1 MRERSSLQPT
11 LAVVGALALCACGTA
26 AKAPAAKP
34 LPEKPLAALEET
46 NANTEDLITPKDES
60 ENGDA
65 KLGWAGVDANGKVE
79 IARFADAYLA
89 YVEDARTTRQS
100 ARALMAMAAKAGATS
115 WDAAKNPKA
124 GELLVSQDATNGG
137 LAFFRVGSAPVDD
150 GLAILLVSHDSA
162 LIRLTPNPIYERSG
176 LAMFDTSIMGTLQLE
191 SWLHTP
197 LALSLYQAPTSGNR
211 KGIDVVLGDE
221 ANEAV
226 FTIPDLLPHLSRK
239 VQRKKLIDSPER
251 LDVVAGFTAKAL
263 RTTLTRL
270 GLTGDALSG
279 LEATLVPAGAATYV
293 GVDKGLIAGANHASR
308 AVPFGAMQAL
318 LKGEATKSVLVIV
331 MGRDQQSYAGA
342 GPEAHIANLVPRAVE
357 TLAPDADALRLR
369 RILAKTQVLM
379 FDHSKGTRNRGVV
392 LGTRRD
398 DSSPSAF
405 RRAIRIFKE
414 GKVATQQ
421 LQTSGW
427 SQAREVASLDIDT
440 VALGLPV
447 TGVGMPYELLST
459 YDLFHAHRA
468 CLAWIAQ

>member
-1 MRERSSLQPT
+1 
-11 LAVVGALALCACGTA
+11 LAVIGALALCACGSA
-26 AKAPAAKP
+26 AKAPTESP
-34 LPEKPLAALEET
+34 SPEKPLATLGDAE
-46 NANTEDLITPKDES
+46 ANTSGLIAPKDES
-60 ENGDA
+60 DKGDA

-79 IARFADAYLA
+79 IARFADAYLG
-89 YVEDARTTRQS
+89 YVEEARTTRQS
-100 ARALMAMAAKAGATS
+100 ARALMAMATKAGATS
-115 WDAAKNPKA
+115 WDAAKKPKA
-124 GELLVSQDATNGG
+124 GDLLFWQDATNGS
-137 LAFFRVGSAPVDD
+137 LAFFKLGSAPVDD
-150 GLAILLVSHDSA
+150 GLSVLLVSHDSA
-162 LIRLTPNPIYERSG
+162 LIRLTPNPLYERSG

-197 LALSLYQAPTSGNR
+197 LALSLYQAPASGKA

-221 ANEAV
+221 AHEPV

-263 RTTLTRL
+263 RTTLTKV
-270 GLTGDALSG
+270 GLTGDLLSG

-318 LKGEATKSVLVIV
+318 LKGEVTKSVLVIV

-342 GPEAHIANLVPRAVE
+342 GPEAHISNLVPRAVE
-357 TLAPDADALRLR
+357 TLAPGADALRLR
-369 RILAKTQVLM
+369 RILAKTRVLM
-379 FDHSKGTRNRGVV
+379 FDHSEGARNRGVV

-405 RRAIRIFKE
+405 RQAIRLFKAGE
-414 GKVATQQ
+414 VATQH
-421 LQTSGW
+421 LQTAGW

-459 YDLFHAHRA
+459 YDLFHAYRA
-468 CLAWIAQ
+468 CLAWVAQ

>member
-1 MRERSSLQPT
+1 MGVDQRQDT
-11 LAVVGALALCACGTA
+11 VLADLAECIAAHIAHFLFVNHPEAAIDKRFFDARLLNGDFSIHQQTHFFQLLDKLTCPLACLLKLFAETQDALCGFGG
-26 AKAPAAKP
+26 
-34 LPEKPLAALEET
+34 L
-46 NANTEDLITPKDES
+46 
-60 ENGDA
+60 
-65 KLGWAGVDANGKVE
+65 VVVE
-79 IARFADAYLA
+79 
-89 YVEDARTTRQS
+89 Q
-100 ARALMAMAAKAGATS
+100 
-115 WDAAKNPKA
+115 
-124 GELLVSQDATNGG
+124 G
-137 LAFFRVGSAPVDD
+137 LAFFKLGSAPVDD
-150 GLAILLVSHDSA
+150 GLSVLLVSHDSA
-162 LIRLTPNPIYERSG
+162 LIRLTPNPLYERSG

-197 LALSLYQAPTSGNR
+197 LALSLYQAPTSGKG

-221 ANEAV
+221 ANEPV

-251 LDVVAGFTAKAL
+251 LDVVAGFSAKAL
-263 RTTLTRL
+263 RTTLTKV
-270 GLTGDALSG
+270 GLTGDLLSG

-318 LKGEATKSVLVIV
+318 LKGEVTKSVLVIV

-342 GPEAHIANLVPRAVE
+342 GPEAHISNLVPRAVE
-357 TLAPDADALRLR
+357 TLAPGADALRLR
-369 RILAKTQVLM
+369 RILAKTRVLM
-379 FDHSKGTRNRGVV
+379 FDHSEGARNRGVV

-405 RRAIRIFKE
+405 RQAIRLFKAGE
-414 GKVATQQ
+414 VATQH
-421 LQTSGW
+421 LQTAGW

-459 YDLFHAHRA
+459 YDLFHAYRA
-468 CLAWIAQ
+468 CLAWVAQ